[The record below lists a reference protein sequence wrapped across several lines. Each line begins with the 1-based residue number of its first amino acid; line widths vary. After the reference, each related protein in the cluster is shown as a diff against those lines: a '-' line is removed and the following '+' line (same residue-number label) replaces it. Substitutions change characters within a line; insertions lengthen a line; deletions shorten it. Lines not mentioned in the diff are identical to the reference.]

1 MVIEMATE
9 IAERTSQRIPRGVIA
24 IATLLIVGAFFTG
37 GLGSLVPTS
46 TLDEAGLPRSLLLTG
61 ALLTTVLA
69 YGLLRMRR
77 WAWGATLS
85 FVIVQAVFVVLNT
98 LVYGTAAYAGLVI
111 LLAIA
116 VYMLQPSIRS
126 VFFRRSAH
134 Q

>member
-1 MVIEMATE
+1 MATE
-9 IAERTSQRIPRGVIA
+9 MAEQTRQRMPRGVIA
-24 IATLLIVGAFFTG
+24 IATLLLIGAFFTG
-37 GLGSLVPTS
+37 GLGSLVPS
-46 TLDEAGLPRSLLLTG
+46 NTLAEAGLPRSLLLTG

-85 FVIVQAVFVVLNT
+85 FVIVQTVFVVLNT

-111 LLAIA
+111 LLVVAG
-116 VYMLQPSIRS
+116 YLLQPSTRA

>member
-1 MVIEMATE
+1 MAE
-9 IAERTSQRIPRGVIA
+9 QTSQRMPRGVIA
-24 IATLLIVGAFFTG
+24 IATLLIIGAFFTG

-98 LVYGTAAYAGLVI
+98 LVYGTAAYAGLAI

-116 VYMLQPSIRS
+116 AYMLQPSVRS
-126 VFFRRSAH
+126 AFFRRSAH

>member
-1 MVIEMATE
+1 MAEPTQ
-9 IAERTSQRIPRGVIA
+9 QRIPRGVIA
-24 IATLLIVGAFFTG
+24 IATLLIIGAFFTG

-46 TLDEAGLPRSLLLTG
+46 TLEGAGLPRSLLLTG
-61 ALLTTVLA
+61 ALLTTLLA

-77 WAWGATLS
+77 WAWAATLS
-85 FVIVQAVFVVLNT
+85 FVVVQAVFVVLNT

-116 VYMLQPSIRS
+116 VYMLQPGVRS
-126 VFFRRSAH
+126 VFFRRGAH